1 MRLSLVASTTLAL
14 GLGLAGC
21 SGSSASTTPPGG
33 TNDAGQDSPVTG
45 FDSGTTAD
53 GSVDSGT
60 VVDSGTTPDAGGD
73 SGTGNG
79 DGGSTAAKACAD
91 EAVAVCT
98 LRSTCSPFDLSAVYP
113 SLTSCETRTA
123 AVCVTNLAANGT
135 GQTPAGVEA
144 CAQAYPSEA
153 CADYFDGDPVAACVP
168 PAGTGQTGG
177 LCGASAQCTSTFCAV
192 SEYQVCGTCQA
203 LPVAGATCQVDADC
217 GRDLSCA
224 VPTGAT
230 SGKCAAWG
238 ASGGTCLT
246 GYQPCAFGLACVGDD
261 EATMTTG
268 TCQASGATMGAAC
281 QTTRKTMPNCNA
293 TLGLVCIAA
302 AGSMGVGT
310 CQSIQ
315 LVGPG
320 VACGDTG
327 GNPPTGYAECTAGGL
342 CAKPLTDAGTLAA
355 SGVCV
360 APVADGT
367 ACDNDPSK
375 GPPCLAPAKC
385 VPASAGVTAGTCT
398 LPNATKCM

>member
-1 MRLSLVASTTLAL
+1 MRLLLVASATLTL
-14 GLGLAGC
+14 GLVGC
-21 SGSSASTTPPGG
+21 SGSSGGTSPGG
-33 TNDAGQDSPVTG
+33 TTDAGQDSPGPG
-45 FDSGTTAD
+45 FDSGTTGD

-60 VVDSGTTPDAGGD
+60 GVDSGTVAD
-73 SGTGNG
+73 SGQDSSTPT
-79 DGGSTAAKACAD
+79 DGGQAALKACAD
-91 EAVAVCT
+91 EAVALCT
-98 LRSTCSPFDLSAVYP
+98 LRQTCSPFGLAAVYP

-123 AVCVTNLAANGT
+123 LPCVADLGANGT

-144 CAQAYPSEA
+144 CATAYPSEVCTA
-153 CADYFDGDPVAACVP
+153 FYDDDPVAACVP

-177 LCGASAQCTSTFCAV
+177 LCGASAQCTSTFCAI
-192 SEYQVCGTCQA
+192 SQYQVCGTCQP
-203 LPVAGATCQVDADC
+203 LPAVGATCQVDDDC
-217 GRDLSCA
+217 GRDLACA

-246 GYQPCAFGLACVGDD
+246 GYQPCGSGLACVGDD
-261 EATMTTG
+261 EATMVMG
-268 TCQASGATMGAAC
+268 TCQALGATVGAAC
-281 QTTRKTMPNCNA
+281 QTTRKTMPNCEGE
-293 TLGLVCIAA
+293 LGLVCIAA
-302 AGSMGVGT
+302 AGSMGIGT

-342 CAKPLTDAGTLAA
+342 CAKPLTDAGTPAT
-355 SGVCV
+355 SGTCV
-360 APVADGT
+360 APVADGV
-367 ACDNDPSK
+367 ACDNDPTK

-385 VPASAGVTAGTCT
+385 VPASAGVTTGTCT